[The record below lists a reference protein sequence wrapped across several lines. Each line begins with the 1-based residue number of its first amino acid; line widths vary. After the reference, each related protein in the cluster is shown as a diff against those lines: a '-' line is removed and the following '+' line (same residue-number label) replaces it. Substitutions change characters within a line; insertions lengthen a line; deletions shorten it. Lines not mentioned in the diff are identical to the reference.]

1 MKPLMAEHD
10 AIAYDRSPVH
20 VWRVRQLERLG
31 ISGPLAE
38 IFADRIDW
46 HQIAWLVGR
55 GCSPRLA
62 LRIVL

>member
-1 MKPLMAEHD
+1 MKPLLADHD
-10 AIAYDRSPVH
+10 AIDYDHSPVH

-31 ISGPLAE
+31 ISAPLAE

-46 HQIAWLVGR
+46 HQIAVLVGR
-55 GCSPRLA
+55 GCPPRLA